1 MTVPPGGATFGRLL
15 GDLPSNSLPAP
26 LPAPL
31 PDELFT
37 TLAAAP
43 GLRIERILSTG
54 QCSPPGFWY
63 DQAWDEFVLLVQGAA
78 RLQIEGDDERALG
91 PGDWAM
97 IPAGTRHRVAWTDPD
112 APTVWLAVHIGEP

>member
-1 MTVPPGGATFGRLL
+1 MTTPPGGAASCFPCGGRLL
-15 GDLPSNSLPAP
+15 DDLPSG
-26 LPAPL
+26 PL

-43 GLRIERILSTG
+43 GVRIERILSTG
-54 QCSPPGFWY
+54 QASPEGFWY

-78 RLQIEGDDERALG
+78 RLQIDGEGERTLG

-97 IPAGTRHRVAWTDPD
+97 IPARKRHRVAWTDPD